1 LTHRVESGLK
11 IILMDLEQ
19 EMKSLGR
26 KRFSQSKKNSSE
38 NSLLKQIFE
47 SETLKLKEMF
57 IGNDYDEG
65 KAFATSHLTKLI
77 EIASKS
83 GVKFNSQKE
92 RFDFY
97 FKLREDVE
105 KIVSRKEYN
114 IMDGTLSHGYHDGVD
129 FYFERLGKSL
139 L

>member
-1 LTHRVESGLK
+1 MVEPELK
-11 IILMDLEQ
+11 MILMDLEQ
-19 EMKSLGR
+19 EMKSLGK
-26 KRFSQSKKNSSE
+26 KRFSQSRKKSPE
-38 NSLLKQIFE
+38 NSLLKKIFE
-47 SETLKLKEMF
+47 SETLKLEEMF

-83 GVKFNSQKE
+83 GIEFNSPKE
-92 RFDFY
+92 KYNFY

-105 KIVSRKEYN
+105 KIVSRKEYS
-114 IMDGTLSHGYHDGVD
+114 IMDGTLSHGYHDGID
-129 FYFERLGKSL
+129 FYFERLGKNL